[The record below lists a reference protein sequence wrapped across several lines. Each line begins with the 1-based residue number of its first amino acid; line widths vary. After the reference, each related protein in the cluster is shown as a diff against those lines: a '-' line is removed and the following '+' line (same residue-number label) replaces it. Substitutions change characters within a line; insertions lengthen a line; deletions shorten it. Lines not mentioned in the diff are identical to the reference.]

1 MVIYN
6 QISRNEHAIEYGRI
20 RIRVHLI
27 GQFQQMGRIF
37 GLSLVAFVWIVSISQ
52 AANNDVFTQA
62 LALAQQGDP
71 QAQYEVSEH
80 YKNGAYGAPLDEI
93 ESIKWLKKSAQSGY
107 PDALYFLA
115 YRYDVGLGLDINK
128 PQAIALY
135 TQASEK
141 DHPKAT
147 YYLAWSYDVGDG
159 VPSDDVKA
167 VELYRKA
174 AGLGYRDSQYT
185 LGQMLRDGEGVER
198 NVQEAIYW
206 YGKAAEQGDF
216 DALTWIAEIYDN
228 GRDYDLPEDNIK
240 AIELYHRAAKEGS
253 TRAFYE
259 IGLNYYQGDG
269 VKQDLQEAL
278 RWLSIA
284 KNRDFDRAQ
293 ERIDEIEK
301 ALATQ

>member
-1 MVIYN
+1 MHLKRLLQRIE
-6 QISRNEHAIEYGRI
+6 QIFRWNIT
-20 RIRVHLI
+20 
-27 GQFQQMGRIF
+27 
-37 GLSLVAFVWIVSISQ
+37 AFFLIVSASQ
-52 AANNDVFTQA
+52 ASNSDVFAIA
-62 LALAQQGDP
+62 LALAQQGNP

-93 ESIKWLKKSAQSGY
+93 ESIRWLKESARSGY

-167 VELYRKA
+167 VALYRKA
-174 AGLGYRDSQYT
+174 AGLGYRDAQYT

-206 YGKAAEQGDF
+206 YGKAAEQGDY

-240 AIELYHRAAKEGS
+240 ANDLYHRAAKEGS

-269 VKQDLQEAL
+269 VKQDLLEAL
-278 RWLSIA
+278 RWLNIA